1 MIHRLLR
8 ICAILAVGVLALAFS
23 LGGIVGSLW
32 WRLMGSAPAP
42 GRPTTG
48 QTSPGAAEGGTSQVP
63 RVKKRRALLALAGL
77 AVVTALGAFLVV
89 ASGIIPIEASS
100 RHWPITEWFLH
111 FAMRRSIATH
121 SLGIQTPSLDDPDLV
136 LKGGTHYE
144 IGCRP
149 CHGSPGM
156 PQPRIPHQMTPHPPE
171 LASKVQELKPREL
184 FHVVKHGVKFT
195 GMPAWPALQRDDEVW
210 AVVAFLKT
218 LPHLDEAGYRR
229 LVQGESAATAPIHTL
244 GGAPLI
250 PSAIARSC
258 ARCHGSDG
266 IGMGSGAFP
275 KLAGQ
280 RQGYL
285 ENALESYA
293 RAERHSGIMEPISA
307 GLGAEAMREVVRY
320 YADLAPPEPPPPHA
334 KNAAAIERGRAIARH
349 GIPDQRVAS
358 CIDCHAPEGGQ
369 YKAHYPALGG
379 QHADYLVL
387 QLELFKKGH
396 RGGSAFAHLME
407 PIAKRLKPDQMR
419 DVALYFESVGT
430 PRPSEA
436 QNPAIAP

>member
-1 MIHRLLR
+1 MIQRLVR
-8 ICAILAVGVLALAFS
+8 ICAILAVVVLALAFA
-23 LGGIVGSLW
+23 LGGVVGSIL
-32 WRLMGSAPAP
+32 RVIAPALAR
-42 GRPTTG
+42 GWRTAERA
-48 QTSPGAAEGGTSQVP
+48 SPSAGESSFHVP
-63 RVKKRRALLALAGL
+63 RAMKRRALLALAGL
-77 AVVTALGAFLVV
+77 AIVTALGAFLLV

-111 FAMRRSIATH
+111 FAMRRSISTH
-121 SLGIQTPSLDDPDLV
+121 SLGIHVPSLADPDLV

-156 PQPRIPHQMTPHPPE
+156 PEPRIPHQMTPYPPD

-184 FHVVKHGVKFT
+184 FYVVKHGVKFT

-210 AVVAFLKT
+210 AVVAFLKK

-229 LVQGESAATAPIHTL
+229 LVHGESAATAPIHTL
-244 GGAPLI
+244 GGAPLV
-250 PSAIARSC
+250 PSAVAQTC
-258 ARCHGSDG
+258 VRCHGSDG
-266 IGMGSGAFP
+266 IGIGSGAFP

-293 RAERHSGIMEPISA
+293 RGERHSGIMEPISA
-307 GLGAEAMREVVRY
+307 GLGAEAMRQVARY
-320 YADLAPPEPPPPHA
+320 YADLNPHEPPPSDA
-334 KNAAAIERGRAIARH
+334 RNAAAIERGRAIAQH

-369 YKAHYPALGG
+369 YKAQYPALGG

-407 PIAKRLKPDQMR
+407 PIAKRLKPEQMR
-419 DVALYFESVGT
+419 DVALYFESVRS
-430 PRPSEA
+430 PMPSEV
-436 QNPAIAP
+436 QTPAIAH